1 MPRGEAKLKMAVL
14 SPSKMRK
21 AKQTLEMLSSVVAV
35 DGSEDGGVSMILGSR
50 CSEDA
55 SSSTCSSIPNVDG
68 RLGKV
73 KSEPQR
79 SKKVCQL

>member
-1 MPRGEAKLKMAVL
+1 MAGL

-21 AKQTLEMLSSVVAV
+21 AKQALEMLSSVVAV
-35 DGSEDGGVSMILGSR
+35 DGSEDGGASVILGSR
-50 CSEDA
+50 CSEDGG
-55 SSSTCSSIPNVDG
+55 SSTGSSITNVDG

-79 SKKVCQL
+79 SKSMSIIMYT